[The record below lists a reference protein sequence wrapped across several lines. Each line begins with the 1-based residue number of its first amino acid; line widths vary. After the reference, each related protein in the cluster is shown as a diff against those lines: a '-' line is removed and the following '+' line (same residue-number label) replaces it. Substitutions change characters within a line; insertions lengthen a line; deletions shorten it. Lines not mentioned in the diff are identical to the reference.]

1 MSKVL
6 PFLCQLNPP
15 LSEVVADLQVIL
27 TFAFKRMI
35 QGTILYFPLYLQR
48 FFCMYGYVY
57 CDKYLSSPPASFQ
70 IETQRHINYEI
81 SAYSLGLFLTSI

>member
-15 LSEVVADLQVIL
+15 LSEVAADLRVIL
-27 TFAFKRMI
+27 AFAFKGLI
-35 QGTILYFPLYLQR
+35 QGTILYSPLYLQR

-57 CDKYLSSPPASFQ
+57 CDKYFSSPPASSQ
-70 IETQRHINYEI
+70 IETETY
-81 SAYSLGLFLTSI
+81 